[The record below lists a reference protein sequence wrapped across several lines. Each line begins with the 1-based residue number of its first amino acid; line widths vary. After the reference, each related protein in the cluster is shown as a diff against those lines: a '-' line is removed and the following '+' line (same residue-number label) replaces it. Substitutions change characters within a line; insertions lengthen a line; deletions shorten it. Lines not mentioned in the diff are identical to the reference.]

1 MDTYYTLFEIPT
13 HASAEQIEDAYRRQR
28 ERYSPT
34 RVAALGDEFRRIA
47 DQRLAELDRAYAV
60 LADADQRRAYDARLG
75 APTARSPRR
84 AGSGRREIAMAAGGA
99 LVGLLVIAL
108 VWVFAAPSATTAR
121 LPAAQQNRPAPTFS
135 LPTLGGDDVRLE
147 DYRGKV
153 VLLNFWYTGCEPC
166 REETPALQAAY
177 QQLSGQGLEIIGV
190 NVRQNERS
198 GAEGDA
204 DIGKFIGSY
213 GVKYPIALDTDN
225 KVNRDY
231 QVYVLPT
238 SVMIDQ
244 RGQIRYLMFSAV
256 STADVEALFNTLQ
269 QEMEPSAV
277 SY

>member
-1 MDTYYTLFEIPT
+1 VFGIP
-13 HASAEQIEDAYRRQR
+13 AQASSEQVEEAYQRQRQRYSAE
-28 ERYSPT
+28 
-34 RVAALGDEFRRIA
+34 RVAALGEEFRRIA

-60 LADADQRRAYDARLG
+60 LADPDQRRAYDARLG
-75 APTARSPRR
+75 GVAPQARR
-84 AGSGRREIAMAAGGA
+84 AGLSRREIAMAAGGA
-99 LVGLLVIAL
+99 LVGLLVIAA
-108 VWVFAAPSATTAR
+108 VWAFAGPSATTTR
-121 LPAAQQNRPAPTFS
+121 LPAAQQNRPAPTFA
-135 LPTLGGDDVRLE
+135 LPTLNGGNVRLE
-147 DYRGKV
+147 EYRGKV

-177 QQLSGQGLEIIGV
+177 DRLAGQGLEIIGV

-204 DIGKFIGSY
+204 DIATFVGSY
-213 GVKYPIALDTDN
+213 GVKYPIALDADN

-269 QEMEPSAV
+269 QEM
-277 SY
+277 